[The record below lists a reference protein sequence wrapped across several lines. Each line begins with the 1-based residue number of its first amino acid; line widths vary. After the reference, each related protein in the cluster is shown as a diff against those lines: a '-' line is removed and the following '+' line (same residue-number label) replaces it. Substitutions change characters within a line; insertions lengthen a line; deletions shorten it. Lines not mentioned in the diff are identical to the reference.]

1 MRMRAP
7 VPRDGEWN
15 LGQGRWSAV
24 RAAACVGWAAAR
36 RSSGERQRAM
46 KKPWVRLG
54 VRGRVRVRVKARV
67 TVSGQGQYQRPGEGE
82 VGQWSVVSVRVR
94 VGVHTWM
101 PSHDR
106 ADEMLCRSKSR
117 T

>member
-36 RSSGERQRAM
+36 RSNGERQRAM

-54 VRGRVRVRVKARV
+54 VRGRGRVRVKARV

-82 VGQWSVVSVRVR
+82 VGQWSVVSVRC
-94 VGVHTWM
+94 
-101 PSHDR
+101 
-106 ADEMLCRSKSR
+106 E
-117 T
+117 